1 MAEKILFFANTD
13 WYLYNFRRSL
23 MVAAQ
28 EAGFEVLLASPPGPY
43 GERLR
48 QLGFDWRALPMER
61 RSLNPL
67 REAWLLWQL
76 RRLIR
81 RERVALVHGFT
92 IKCAIYGALAGRAAG
107 LRRRVTAV
115 TGLGYVFISQDLKA
129 RLLRPLVRA
138 LLRAALS
145 GSGSR
150 LILQNADDV
159 VLFTGAGLVPVER
172 VRLIAG
178 SGVDCARFA
187 PGPARGE
194 GPLTVLLPARMLW
207 DKGVAEF
214 VEAARQLK
222 AAGRDIECLLAGDP
236 DPGNPA
242 AVPEATLRG
251 WEAEGLIRWLGHVED
266 MPALL
271 RSVEVVAL
279 PSYREGLPKGLIEAG
294 ACGVALIT
302 TDVPGCRAVV
312 THEVDGLLVP
322 VREAAPLAAAIARLQ
337 DDPALRQRLG
347 AAARQRALQEFD
359 ERLVIERTLAV
370 YRELIPPMILS
381 P

>member
-23 MVAAQ
+23 MLAAQ

-67 REAWLLWQL
+67 REAWLLGQL

-159 VLFTGAGLVPVER
+159 ALFTGAGLVPVER

-178 SGVDCARFA
+178 SGVDCTRFA

-207 DKGVAEF
+207 DKGVGEF

-347 AAARQRALQEFD
+347 VAARQRALQEFD

-370 YRELIPPMILS
+370 YRELLPG
-381 P
+381 